1 MLDPGLKSVRNL
13 WTQLIEQS
21 RGLLSFL
28 KIFVFSNYSSKLF
41 GFNWSLYYHFGLIV
55 NFVDDY
61 LIIYFEANLSD
72 PVLERPNSSFL
83 KQLVKGLSE
92 GDSDSFEELFS
103 LFSKKIY
110 NISRKMRLGHE
121 DAEGVVQEVFLKIW
135 KHRAKLDPELS
146 INAYMIAIVRSLVI
160 KKTRREA
167 RFFAFQSYQI
177 PLLNYI
183 NSYGPED
190 DLIYSEFHNLSME
203 IIEQL
208 PAGQRQIFKMRHLEN
223 LSIEEIAE
231 KLNISKRTVENQVF
245 RATKSFKER
254 LAKLEIVSLG
264 IWVFGFRSIV
274 DFFFR

>member
-1 MLDPGLKSVRNL
+1 
-13 WTQLIEQS
+13 
-21 RGLLSFL
+21 
-28 KIFVFSNYSSKLF
+28 
-41 GFNWSLYYHFGLIV
+41 
-55 NFVDDY
+55 
-61 LIIYFEANLSD
+61 
-72 PVLERPNSSFL
+72 
-83 KQLVKGLSE
+83 
-92 GDSDSFEELFS
+92 
-103 LFSKKIY
+103 
-110 NISRKMRLGHE
+110 MRLGHE

-177 PLLNYI
+177 PLLNHM

-254 LAKLEIVSLG
+254 LAKLEVVSLSVWG
-264 IWVFGFRSIV
+264 IGLKAIV
-274 DFFFR
+274 DSFFM